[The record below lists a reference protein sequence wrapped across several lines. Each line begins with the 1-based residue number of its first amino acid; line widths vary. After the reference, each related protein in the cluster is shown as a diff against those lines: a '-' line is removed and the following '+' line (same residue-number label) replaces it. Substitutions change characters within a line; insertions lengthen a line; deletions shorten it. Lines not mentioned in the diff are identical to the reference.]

1 MRVFL
6 MIFCLF
12 SGAISVAQSNS
23 ITGKLIDIEYN
34 NEPLAFANVFIKG
47 TEKGVISD
55 IDGLYSLENIAPGT
69 YTIVYSFVGY
79 KTVELPNVEI
89 VANKEMIIDVPM
101 EPSAAAL
108 DEVVIKTVAR
118 RESEVSLLLDR
129 KNAVEVRQA
138 IGAEE
143 LSKKGISNVS
153 AAVAKTV
160 GITKQEGSNSIYVR
174 GLGDRYN
181 STSINNLPVPSNDP
195 EKKNIE
201 LDIFTTDIVEHISID
216 KVYGNHIGGDF
227 AGGNV
232 NIVSKDYTGSGFL
245 KLEVGSSVNSNAF
258 SQNNF
263 ILQPGSDYFGFKT
276 AEMPNT
282 LGSFAFGNKM
292 NPESKTPVANS
303 FSLSGGDSYNIGDEG
318 RFSYFLTANYGNSY
332 SYISG
337 FSKNVNAQGY
347 SRKDFEDYKKY
358 DFSTNTTAMA
368 NLGYRINSN
377 HRLSYNY
384 ILINSS
390 SQSLEDYQG
399 YLEDVAPDAY
409 LRRSSFTKNTLNIH
423 QLLGNHTLS
432 EGLSLDWGLAYNS
445 ITGEMPD
452 RIQNT
457 LNRRS
462 DNEYYFATNSLGDN
476 HRYFHSLKENSLAAN
491 LNLSYQ
497 WGGNE
502 DLDYRS
508 KATFGYSGL
517 VKDRTFETTQFNFAI
532 RRNQA
537 VDINNLDAFFNQAN
551 LDNGSFGIST
561 FRGTSDVPNALDP
574 QVYGGDQ
581 KVHAVFL
588 SYEYH
593 FNEKLVALLGIR
605 AETLSQGVDWQ
616 TQLDPVGGSDKFEE
630 IPFLPSLVM
639 RYAVNDKNNFR
650 LGMSKTYTLPQFK
663 ERALFIYEDVTEVK
677 IGNPDLYPSDNYNLD
692 LVWEY
697 FASDG
702 EIIGLTGFGK
712 YIIDP
717 INEVTIASATND
729 ISYVNAGDWGYVAG
743 LEFELRKNIFTLNNG
758 DQRFSAGLNAAY
770 MVTKQEL
777 NPEKIRKETR
787 YNVLF
792 NDGED
797 GFSGA
802 SDFLLNA
809 DVSYLHQ
816 WNNNDSNLMAT
827 VAYSHFSDRIYAL
840 GTNGSGNLV
849 DKGLGTL
856 DVVLKAGLS
865 KNLFLGAKVGNI
877 LDSKVER
884 IQQNPTQDYTVLSY
898 RKGINFNL
906 NINYQF

>member
-1 MRVFL
+1 MTLSWLLITSVFY
-6 MIFCLF
+6 
-12 SGAISVAQSNS
+12 AQSS
-23 ITGKLIDIEYN
+23 GTITGLVTDQDFN
-34 NEPLAFANVFIKG
+34 NEPLAFANVLVEEAQ
-47 TEKGVISD
+47 TGVITD
-55 IDGLYSLENIAPGT
+55 IDGKFTIEGLASGH
-69 YTIVYSFVGY
+69 YTLTISFVGY
-79 KTVELPNVEI
+79 ETQTIPNVAVEAGKS
-89 VANKEMIIDVPM
+89 VNLQTSLQMSMADLE
-101 EPSAAAL
+101 
-108 DEVVIKTVAR
+108 EVVIKTTTR
-118 RESEVSLLLDR
+118 RNSEVALLMDR
-129 KNAVEVRQA
+129 KKAVGIQQT
-138 IGAEE
+138 IGSDE
-143 LSKKGISNVS
+143 LSKKGVGDVS
-153 AAVAKTV
+153 TAVTKTAGV
-160 GITKQEGSNSIYVR
+160 TKQESSNTVYVR

-245 KLEVGSSVNSNAF
+245 KFDLGSSVNSNAF
-258 SQNNF
+258 SQSNF
-263 ILQPGSDYFGFKT
+263 ILQLGSDYFGFKT
-276 AEMPNT
+276 AKMPTT
-282 LGSFAFGNKM
+282 LGSFAFTDKM

-303 FSLSGGDSYNIGDEG
+303 FSLSGGDSYNIGEEG

-368 NLGYRINSN
+368 NLGYRINPN

-390 SQSLEDYQG
+390 LQSLEDYQG

-409 LRRSSFTKNTLNIH
+409 LRRSSFTKNTLNLH
-423 QLLGNHTLS
+423 QLLGNHTLN
-432 EGLSLDWGLAYNS
+432 EGLSLDWGLAYNR

-457 LNRRS
+457 LNRRT
-462 DNEYYFATNSLGDN
+462 DNQYYFATNSLGDN

-491 LNLSYQ
+491 ANLSNQ

-502 DLDYRS
+502 DFAYRS

-517 VKDRTFETTQFNFAI
+517 IKARTFETTQFNFAI

-537 VDINNLDAFFNQAN
+537 VDINNLDAFFNQTN
-551 LDNGSFGIST
+551 FDNGSFGIST

-574 QVYGGDQ
+574 QVYEGDQ
-581 KVHAVFL
+581 KVHAAFL

-593 FNEKLVALLGIR
+593 FSDRLVALLGVR
-605 AETLSQGVDWQ
+605 AETLSQGVNWQ
-616 TQLDPVGGSDKFEE
+616 TQLDPVGGSDEFEE

-639 RYAVNDKNNFR
+639 RYALNEKNNLR

-697 FASDG
+697 FPTDG

-743 LEFELRKNIFTLNNG
+743 LEFEMRKYLFTLNDG

-792 NDGED
+792 NDKED

-809 DVSYLHQ
+809 DVSYLQQ
-816 WNNNDSNLMAT
+816 WNNNESNLMAT

-849 DKGLGTL
+849 EKGLGTL
-856 DVVLKAGLS
+856 DVVLKTALS
-865 KNLFLGAKVGNI
+865 KNFSLGARVGNI
-877 LDSKVER
+877 LDSRVER